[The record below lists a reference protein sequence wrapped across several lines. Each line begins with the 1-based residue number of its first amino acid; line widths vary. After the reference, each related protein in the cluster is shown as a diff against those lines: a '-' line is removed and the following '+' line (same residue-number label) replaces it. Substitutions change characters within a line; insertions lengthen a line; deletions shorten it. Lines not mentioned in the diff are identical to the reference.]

1 MARRQINFE
10 TVVARL
16 PAGRIARIERTLG
29 ETETQAEFLREAID
43 RELRRRERA
52 GVRAPQ
58 SKSHRR

>member
-16 PAGRIARIERTLG
+16 PAGRIARIERVLG
-29 ETETQAEFLREAID
+29 EAETQAMFLREAID

-52 GVRAPQ
+52 SVKAA
-58 SKSHRR
+58 SRRR

>member
-16 PAGRIARIERTLG
+16 PAGRIARIEQTLG

-43 RELRRRERA
+43 RELLRRERA
-52 GVRAPQ
+52 GVKKLQ
-58 SKSHRR
+58 RRGRR